1 MKQIFDRIRVE
12 KAALLSHPVFAQLE
26 DISVP
31 QIKELMRIWSPL
43 LIHLA
48 MTFRD
53 INKMYYHYENP
64 KTELERAINAHVDVD
79 AEHWRMMI
87 SDIKTLGVNNRATD
101 CETAIGIIW
110 DDLGYTVRKYM
121 YSLIS
126 RARRCGSDPLLK
138 MAQMEAGEATS
149 KVFFTTSR
157 KLAAMY
163 EEDTGAVLRYLGAE
177 HIDDE
182 LDHSIDSSVFL
193 KQVLSDEMRMKAVE
207 IVDDHFASFR
217 EFLDHKYEINKIA
230 LADMNTI
237 A

>member
-12 KAALLSHPVFAQLE
+12 KAALSSHPVFGQLE

-53 INKMYYHYENP
+53 INKMYYLYPEP
-64 KTELERAINAHVDVD
+64 ETELERAINAHVDVD
-79 AEHWRMMI
+79 AEHWRMMV
-87 SDIKTLGVNNRATD
+87 SDIKTLGVNDRATD
-101 CETAIGIIW
+101 CESAIDIIW
-110 DDLGYTVRKYM
+110 DDLGFTVRKYM

-126 RARRCGSDPLLK
+126 RARRCGRDPLLK

-163 EEDTGAVLRYLGAE
+163 EADTGNTLRYLGAE

-193 KQVLSDEMRMKAVE
+193 KQTLSDETTMQAVE
-207 IVDDHFASFR
+207 IVDEHFASFR
-217 EFLDHKYEINKIA
+217 EFLDHKYEINKLA
-230 LADMNTI
+230 LGSLQA
-237 A
+237 AA

>member
-12 KAALLSHPVFAQLE
+12 KAALLSHPVFTQLE

-43 LIHLA
+43 LIHLS

-64 KTELERAINAHVDVD
+64 RTELERAINAHVDVD

-101 CETAIGIIW
+101 CESAIRIIW

-121 YSLIS
+121 YSLIA

-138 MAQMEAGEATS
+138 MSQMEAGEATS

-230 LADMNTI
+230 LADMNTV